1 LYKILGNENRNS
13 YLARHRQDRI
23 RADCSHYRKEAGV
36 NNEAKERLRNIARK
50 LVDVSF
56 AVACDDTSTEEE
68 FQKTVNALMNH
79 LIKVRKR
86 SQALHFE
93 SQMA

>member
-1 LYKILGNENRNS
+1 MRTGTPILRGRGTYVS
-13 YLARHRQDRI
+13 D
-23 RADCSHYRKEAGV
+23 SPHYRKEAGV
-36 NNEAKERLRNIARK
+36 NNEAKERLRNIARR

-56 AVACDDTSTEEE
+56 AEACDETSTEEE

-86 SQALHFE
+86 SQALYLDK
-93 SQMA
+93 QMA